1 MTFRALSIPTQ
12 KINEVCHMAKCHIF
26 SCDTC
31 DKITQGKISADYTNN
46 IDIMFEAPIYM
57 LSICSIT
64 HNMLS
69 IICSLFKVI
78 IATIIYGAFMKY
90 FR

>member
-1 MTFRALSIPTQ
+1 MTFRALFIPTQ

-64 HNMLS
+64 HNMLLS
-69 IICSLFKVI
+69 IC
-78 IATIIYGAFMKY
+78 
-90 FR
+90 